1 MRCVMCHRPLN
12 LATVTVPTK
21 NGPLGYGPV
30 CARKAGLTQKTG
42 PRITSTRATPPRA
55 GKRPAIVTAERDDL
69 TIDMFEEIGA

>member
-30 CARKAGLTQKTG
+30 CARKAGLT
-42 PRITSTRATPPRA
+42 PRITRTRATPPRA
-55 GKRPAIVTAERDDL
+55 GKRPAIVTAERDDC
-69 TIDMFEEIGA
+69 TFDMFEEIGA